1 MKIISGAQTGAD
13 LAGLDAAKA
22 LSIPTGGS
30 MPNGFKDLE
39 GNKPEY
45 ASKYGIIALK
55 STSYPAR
62 TLKNVMD
69 ADATLILATN
79 ANSAGTKLTIKYC
92 NQMDKPYLLLDPRF
106 EMHESHA
113 EYMVKWLR
121 QYDIINIAGN
131 SEKSSPGIYSHCYQ
145 MLKSLFASVVSE
157 TGN

>member
-106 EMHESHA
+106 EMHES
-113 EYMVKWLR
+113 
-121 QYDIINIAGN
+121 GN